1 MESGRHRDR
10 VRQAQGDRDKRDMQH
25 QRDMKTEPLRE
36 TQRGKARKIPIPT
49 ETKDT
54 ETKK

>member
-1 MESGRHRDR
+1 M
-10 VRQAQGDRDKRDMQH
+10 RQAQGDRDKRDMQH